1 MGEAGQCGQCRADL
15 ADRAVESMALLRA
28 NSRAPQQNNPF
39 IAMPFRRSRYGETG
53 DVRRTPFL
61 PLEAVVGGQHNA
73 GVLAFGGSQKFTAD
87 GVEAAK
93 VELPHLV
100 ITVVLFLADLRLFRW
115 SVRREDVADGVRSF

>member
-39 IAMPFRRSRYGETG
+39 IAMPFRGSRYGETG

-73 GVLAFGGSQKFTAD
+73 RVLAFGGSQKFAEY
-87 GVEAAK
+87 GGEAAT
-93 VELPHLV
+93 VEIRPLV
-100 ITVVLFLADLRLFRW
+100 VTVVLFLAD
-115 SVRREDVADGVRSF
+115 RR